1 MKPPEDWEN
10 SPYKFGR
17 TTAFSRPRPPLK
29 ANYRPWVF
37 FEALASAVVL
47 VSLIGLLCVGQWVV
61 YLWGL

>member
-1 MKPPEDWEN
+1 MRQLKDWEN
-10 SPYKFGR
+10 SPNKFGR

-29 ANYRPWVF
+29 ANSKPWVF

-61 YLWGL
+61 YLWGM